1 MITKILT
8 KCKPHLQ
15 SLNLSSINSI
25 ASISSL
31 SLHHYDHQRH
41 YITKSNTLTVYRRNR
56 YNNVYQYSTTGSRP
70 TKDSNTNNSNNRNIK
85 NN

>member
-31 SLHHYDHQRH
+31 SLHHQDQQRH
-41 YITKSNTLTVYRRNR
+41 FLIKSNALTSYRNG

-70 TKDSNTNNSNNRNIK
+70 TNKNS
-85 NN
+85 